1 MLLAMNVQ
9 TILAALLALGA
20 PKAVAPSFAAAIAC
34 HAKTPDE
41 AAFLAAWAEHESH
54 FVARIVRNE
63 CKPWECD
70 RGRAR
75 GAWQLHRGAAGSD
88 WDVLPGNLD
97 AQARSAARMARWAL
111 RECKAPLGAFRRLG
125 GLGCDRSLK
134 GEDARMASFKKAR
147 GML

>member
-1 MLLAMNVQ
+1 MLRMTAQ
-9 TILAALLALGA
+9 TILVAILALGA
-20 PKAVAPSFAAAIAC
+20 PKASAPAFADAIAR
-34 HAKTPDE
+34 HARTADE
-41 AAFLAAWAEHESH
+41 AAFLVAWAEHESH
-54 FVARIVRNE
+54 FQERIVRND
-63 CKPWECD
+63 CKRYECD

-75 GAWQLHRGAAGSD
+75 GAWQLHRGAAGQD
-88 WDVLPGNLD
+88 WDALPGNLD

-125 GLGCDRSLK
+125 GLGCDRALK